1 MKYLKTLESLS
12 DLEEFNIDRSEII
25 YYFTDIL
32 DEGFN
37 IKVDVV
43 SKLIDLKISNPLSDK
58 KLGKINY
65 IRLEVSKGS
74 KEISELKTNLID
86 LFKETI
92 EITNNR
98 LNEIGLYIK
107 EYIVFGNRITIL
119 IYKKEDEKYIK

>member
-74 KEISELKTNLID
+74 KEISELKTTLID

-92 EITNNR
+92 EIANNR

>member
-74 KEISELKTNLID
+74 KEISELKTTLID

-92 EITNNR
+92 EIANNR

-107 EYIVFGNRITIL
+107 EYIMFGNRITIL

>member
-74 KEISELKTNLID
+74 KEISELKTSLID

-92 EITNNR
+92 EIANNR

-107 EYIVFGNRITIL
+107 EYIMFGNRITIL